1 MTSLIHALDLALLH
15 FIWQGAL
22 IASLLW
28 MALVGMRRSSA
39 NARYLVSCAAL
50 GALVLAP
57 AITVFWMYQRPGAAA
72 MGAASAGAPVFFQFS
87 ATGAHWSALETWAL
101 PLWSLGVALF
111 SMRLLWGA
119 RSVAAMRRRGV
130 PAEEWICAAVARL
143 AQRMGVQRAVRVL
156 MSELADGPSVI
167 GLLKPAIL
175 LPAAAI
181 SGLAPDQLEAVL
193 AHELAHIRRY
203 DYLVNVAQM
212 LVEALLFYHPA
223 VWWISSRIRME
234 RELCCDDCAVLACGD
249 GLRYARA
256 LTMLERLRVSAPA
269 LGAMDGPLA
278 YRIKRLMGVAA
289 EERGTSE
296 LAGKLAG
303 AVALCAAL
311 ALLGASV
318 ARVRAQVQPDAPG
331 VHVDLGASAVIHRTP
346 VEYPAAAQ
354 TKNVQGTITVEL
366 RLDSSGNVTDAHVLS
381 GPDELRKTVL
391 QSVLGWHFTPQSA
404 GSTKVV
410 NVQFQTPAPKE
421 AASVVP
427 APSSDDRNDKT
438 MEFMRSELQ
447 RLEAQSRAVQAR
459 VEQNQAQ
466 VEQNQDVI
474 AAREAV
480 AQIAQLRAQLE
491 RAQIA
496 AQMEKAQNP
505 EGRTVR
511 SIRLVGLGISL
522 EDFLAQSQLPLRA
535 GDTLTQGSIEA
546 ATAAISKFDEHLS
559 VGWIPV
565 EPNSV
570 DLTIAAPGA
579 RIPGGRGGRGGAA
592 PPEPPQ
598 PPDPTVDDFLGA
610 QRLHP
615 EVADTPQAPDAPQAG
630 AYRIGN
636 GVSAPVP
643 VYQPQPGYTEEAKNA
658 KWQGAVMLSVVIDE
672 TGKPVHLKV
681 TKSLGMGLDEK
692 AIEAV
697 EQWKFQPG
705 MKDGKPVPV
714 LATIEVNFHLP

>member
-1 MTSLIHALDLALLH
+1 MTSLIHTLNLALLH

-28 MALVGMRRSSA
+28 MALVGMRRCSA

-50 GALVLAP
+50 GALALAP
-57 AITVFWMYQRPGAAA
+57 AITVFWMYQRPRALAGE
-72 MGAASAGAPVFFQFS
+72 AASAGAPVFLQFS
-87 ATGAHWSALETWAL
+87 ATGAHWSPLETWAL
-101 PLWSLGVALF
+101 PVWSLGVALF
-111 SMRLLWGA
+111 SLRLLWGA
-119 RSVAAMRRRGV
+119 RSVAAMRRRGL

-143 AQRMGVQRAVRVL
+143 AERMGVQRAVRVL

-289 EERGTSE
+289 EEGRTS
-296 LAGKLAG
+296 KFAG
-303 AVALCAAL
+303 AVVLCVAL

-354 TKNVQGTITVEL
+354 SKNVQGTITVEL
-366 RLDSSGNVTDAHVLS
+366 RLDSNGNVTDAHVLS

-404 GSTKVV
+404 SSAKVV

-421 AASVVP
+421 AASAAP
-427 APSSDDRNDKT
+427 APSSDDRAVQNERAT
-438 MEFMRSELQ
+438 EFLRDQIEQ
-447 RLEAQSRAVQAR
+447 LEAVSRA
-459 VEQNQAQ
+459 EKAQ
-466 VEQNQDVI
+466 VEQNADAI
-474 AAREAV
+474 K
-480 AQIAQLRAQLE
+480 AQLDMVKREKELRAIEEKLV
-491 RAQIA
+491 A
-496 AQMEKAQNP
+496 AQTATRLAKAQVAL
-505 EGRTVR
+505 EGRTLR

-522 EDFLAQSQLPLRA
+522 EDFLAQAQLPLRA
-535 GDTLTQGSIEA
+535 GDTLTQSSIEA
-546 ATAAISKFDEHLS
+546 ATAAIAKFDEHLS
-559 VGWIPV
+559 IGWVPV
-565 EPNSV
+565 ESNSV

-579 RIPGGRGGRGGAA
+579 RVPGGRGGRGDQEVQDFIEQSRRAA
-592 PPEPPQ
+592 PEPPQ
-598 PPDPTVDDFLGA
+598 SPDV
-610 QRLHP
+610 
-615 EVADTPQAPDAPQAG
+615 PQAG
-630 AYRIGN
+630 AYRIG
-636 GVSAPVP
+636 GSVSAPVP
-643 VYQPQPGYTEEAKNA
+643 VYQPQPDYTEEAKNA
-658 KWQGAVMLSVVIDE
+658 KWQGAVMLSMVVDE
-672 TGKPVHLKV
+672 TGKPVNLKV

-697 EQWKFQPG
+697 QKWKFQPG

-714 LATIEVNFHLP
+714 MASVEVNFHLP